1 MTVEEF
7 YAAVGGDYEGVL
19 GRLRS
24 EERLRKFAVKF
35 LSDPSYEKLCEA
47 LKSENYEDAFRAAHT
62 LKGVC
67 QNLGFTRLYESS
79 SVLTEAL
86 RDGEGHYGAGMLEQV
101 ERDYREMVEAVRML
115 QSENENKN
123 IDYNKEEV
131 RWRSDAW
138 RTWPEERAM

>member
-86 RDGEGHYGAGMLEQV
+86 WDGEGHYGAGMLEQV

-115 QSENENKN
+115 QSENEN
-123 IDYNKEEV
+123 
-131 RWRSDAW
+131 
-138 RTWPEERAM
+138 

>member
-24 EERLRKFAVKF
+24 EERLRKF
-35 LSDPSYEKLCEA
+35 
-47 LKSENYEDAFRAAHT
+47 AHT

-115 QSENENKN
+115 QSENEN
-123 IDYNKEEV
+123 
-131 RWRSDAW
+131 
-138 RTWPEERAM
+138 

>member
-47 LKSENYEDAFRAAHT
+47 LKSENYDCLLYTSKTGRTSLFSGLVYCPDCGAKLHFSAA
-62 LKGVC
+62 KSM
-67 QNLGFTRLYESS
+67 TR
-79 SVLTEAL
+79 
-86 RDGEGHYGAGMLEQV
+86 
-101 ERDYREMVEAVRML
+101 
-115 QSENENKN
+115 N
-123 IDYNKEEV
+123 
-131 RWRSDAW
+131 
-138 RTWPEERAM
+138 